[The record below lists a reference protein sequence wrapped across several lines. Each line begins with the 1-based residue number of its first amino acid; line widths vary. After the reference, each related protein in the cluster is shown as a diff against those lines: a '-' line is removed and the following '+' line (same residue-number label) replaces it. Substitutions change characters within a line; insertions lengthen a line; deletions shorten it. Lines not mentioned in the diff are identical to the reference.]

1 MFHLLSINNK
11 INMKN
16 IIAGITIMLFFT
28 SCGDSNKS
36 ATNDVGDINKYVDY
50 QEKLKNNPEKIGTW
64 NDISQELETGENMD
78 RYDDFQMKAE
88 NNPDATVSIENVIS
102 EGGPIFEFS
111 NVVWDFGE
119 IKQGESVDHVFRFI
133 NTGSEPL
140 IISNAKGSCGCTVPD
155 WPKEPILPNSVG
167 EIAVQFN
174 SGEKKGRQNKTVTL
188 TTNCTPNTTIL
199 RVVGNI
205 LID

>member
-1 MFHLLSINNK
+1 
-11 INMKN
+11 MKN
-16 IIAGITIMLFFT
+16 IIAVITIILFFT
-28 SCGDSNKS
+28 SCSDAKKS
-36 ATNDVGDINKYVDY
+36 ATNDIGDKNTYVDY
-50 QEKLKNNPEKIGTW
+50 QDELRKKPALKEKKEAMPE
-64 NDISQELETGENMD
+64 
-78 RYDDFQMKAE
+78 
-88 NNPDATVSIENVIS
+88 ATVSIENVIS
-102 EGGPIFEFS
+102 EGGPIIEFS

-119 IKQGESVDHVFRFI
+119 IKQGESSDHVFQFI

-155 WPKEPILPNSVG
+155 WPKEPILPNSAG
-167 EIAVQFN
+167 QISVQFN

-205 LID
+205 LLD

>member
-1 MFHLLSINNK
+1 
-11 INMKN
+11 MKN
-16 IIAGITIMLFFT
+16 IIAGITIILFFT
-28 SCGDSNKS
+28 SCGDVNKS

-50 QEKLKNNPEKIGTW
+50 QEELKRNPILKEEKEVIT
-64 NDISQELETGENMD
+64 EEKPFTE
-78 RYDDFQMKAE
+78 
-88 NNPDATVSIENVIS
+88 ATVSIENVIS
-102 EGGPIFEFS
+102 EGGPIIEFS

-119 IKQGESVDHVFRFI
+119 IKQGESVDHVFQFI

-140 IISNAKGSCGCTVPD
+140 IISNAKGSCGCTVPE
-155 WPKEPILPNSVG
+155 WPKEPIQPNSVG
-167 EIAVQFN
+167 NIAVQFN

-205 LID
+205 LTD

>member
-1 MFHLLSINNK
+1 MTFYLKALNQNK

-16 IIAGITIMLFFT
+16 IITVITIILFFA
-28 SCGDSNKS
+28 SCSEAKKS
-36 ATNDVGDINKYVDY
+36 ATNDIGDKNTYVNY
-50 QEKLKNNPEKIGTW
+50 QDELSENPIGKEKKEAI
-64 NDISQELETGENMD
+64 
-78 RYDDFQMKAE
+78 AE
-88 NNPDATVSIENVIS
+88 ATVSIENVIS
-102 EGGPIFEFS
+102 EGGPIIEFS

-119 IKQGESVDHVFRFI
+119 IKQGESADHVFQFI

-140 IISNAKGSCGCTVPD
+140 IISNAKGSCGCTVPK
-155 WPKEPILPNSVG
+155 WPKEPILPNSTG
-167 EIAVQFN
+167 QISVQFN

>member
-1 MFHLLSINNK
+1 
-11 INMKN
+11 MKN
-16 IIAGITIMLFFT
+16 IIAAITMTLFFT
-28 SCGDSNKS
+28 SCGDGKKT
-36 ATNDVGDINKYVDY
+36 ATNEIGDLKEYVEY
-50 QEKLKNNPEKIGTW
+50 QEKLKEKPILKTKKEAIAEIEKTDNASAPE
-64 NDISQELETGENMD
+64 
-78 RYDDFQMKAE
+78 
-88 NNPDATVSIENVIS
+88 ATVSIENVIS
-102 EGGPIFEFS
+102 EGGPIIEFS

-119 IKQGESVDHVFRFI
+119 IKQGESVDYVFQFI

-155 WPKEPILPNSVG
+155 WPKEPIPPNSMG